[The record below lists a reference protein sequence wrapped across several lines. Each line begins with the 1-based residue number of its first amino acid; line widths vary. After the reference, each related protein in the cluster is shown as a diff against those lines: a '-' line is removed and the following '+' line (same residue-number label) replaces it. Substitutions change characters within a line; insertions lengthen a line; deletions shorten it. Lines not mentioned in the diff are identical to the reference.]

1 MKLRSV
7 SSSFIYYFK
16 DQQLVRRSQLKAN
29 LKWKTDAK
37 TIAGGNG
44 EGNKS
49 TQLNQPHGIYV
60 DYLKQYIYIADSKN
74 HRILKWKLG
83 ENMDRLLQEKM
94 VN

>member
-7 SSSFIYYFK
+7 SSSFVYYFK
-16 DQQLVRRSQLKAN
+16 DQQLARRSQLKAN
-29 LKWKTDAK
+29 LKWKPNAK